1 MGQNKI
7 DMKLKDILLEVES
20 EQKVDVA
27 VDAIGQELKKLAAGV
42 EDALEDADNNKQE
55 GLLTTASLLLA
66 LPAMLG
72 LVARTGKAVSGIIQK
87 TLGKKPQDQS
97 GAEKYFQQLGGVAD
111 ELHHL
116 YMKPIELV
124 VRKFIKDPKKSKS
137 VSSGIFHVIVAVMM
151 IASGATAVKALQSKE
166 LSLATLEAAL
176 SAVKGGEVKQYITKL
191 IGA

>member
-1 MGQNKI
+1 
-7 DMKLKDILLEVES
+7 MKLKDILLEVES

-27 VDAIGQELKKLAAGV
+27 VNAIGQELKKLAAGV
-42 EDALEDADNNKQE
+42 EDALEDADDNKQE

-116 YMKPIELV
+116 YMKPIELK
-124 VRKFIKDPKKSKS
+124 VRKFIKCFIYFIHIFILLAPILLIVILIANLYHHQRNYNSKQHQ
-137 VSSGIFHVIVAVMM
+137 FLLNLNCL
-151 IASGATAVKALQSKE
+151 VKYFYPYSNR
-166 LSLATLEAAL
+166 
-176 SAVKGGEVKQYITKL
+176 
-191 IGA
+191 